1 MKDKTKGNLMV
12 TGQFILLAELM
23 FVPGRS
29 DWAVGG
35 ALHLV
40 AQVVLGAGIFVTAVA
55 IVGLG
60 RSLTANPVPL
70 ERATLKTTG
79 LYAVVRHPIYL
90 GLILIGVGLT
100 VGSGSVFQV
109 PALLGLVALLH
120 FKARFEERLL
130 FAKYPDYAEY
140 ASKVGRLVPG
150 VGRIR

>member
-1 MKDKTKGNLMV
+1 MV

-40 AQVVLGAGIFVTAVA
+40 AQIVLGAGILVTAVA
-55 IVGLG
+55 IFGLG

-79 LYAVVRHPIYL
+79 LYALVRHPIYL
-90 GLILIGVGLT
+90 GLILIGAALT
-100 VGSGSVFQV
+100 VGSGSVFQM
-109 PALLGLVALLH
+109 PALLGFVVLLH

-130 FAKYPDYAEY
+130 LVKYPDYAEY
-140 ASKVGRLVPG
+140 ASKVGRLIPG
-150 VGRIR
+150 VGRIRQG